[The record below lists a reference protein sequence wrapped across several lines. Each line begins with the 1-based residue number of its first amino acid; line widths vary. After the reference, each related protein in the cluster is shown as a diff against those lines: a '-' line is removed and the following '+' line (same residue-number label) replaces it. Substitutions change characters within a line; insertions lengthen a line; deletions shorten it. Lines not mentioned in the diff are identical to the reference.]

1 MYSLLHSYYSSYFCQ
16 DFLVVYSIPPFTFC
30 RWLEST
36 TNISDSL
43 ILLDLVVEFLVGS
56 FQEKFPKLS
65 LLLYKWVRH
74 SFILKGTTR
83 LPWIRAVEGAA
94 PSLTS
99 FFDLFEACDIV
110 AHSIFFKTS
119 PFDLHDAIEKSGV
132 MEWKDNGLWSL
143 ANMDLNPDSTYQF
156 YGLTKLLN
164 LSKLQCS
171 VFKKESHITT

>member
-1 MYSLLHSYYSSYFCQ
+1 MDYTTFNISVTFHSMYSLLHSYYSSYFCQ
-16 DFLVVYSIPPFTFC
+16 DFFVVYSIPSFTFC

-94 PSLTS
+94 PSLT
-99 FFDLFEACDIV
+99 FFLW
-110 AHSIFFKTS
+110 
-119 PFDLHDAIEKSGV
+119 P
-132 MEWKDNGLWSL
+132 LWSMWHCGPLHFFQNLPFWL
-143 ANMDLNPDSTYQF
+143 AWCYRKVRCDGMERQWTL
-156 YGLTKLLN
+156 
-164 LSKLQCS
+164 
-171 VFKKESHITT
+171 ESCKHGFEPWLHITVLRLDQIT